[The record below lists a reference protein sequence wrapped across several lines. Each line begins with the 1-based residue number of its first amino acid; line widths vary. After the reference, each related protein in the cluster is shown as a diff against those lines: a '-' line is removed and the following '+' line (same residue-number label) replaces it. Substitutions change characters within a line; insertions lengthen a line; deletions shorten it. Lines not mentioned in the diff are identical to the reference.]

1 FCCYCSSHHRDLH
14 SFPTRRSSDL
24 SMPIAAFVLM
34 TLFMVIVLPIIVIMH
49 YVTKWKE
56 ARGLSTEEQELLEEL
71 WRASQKMESRLNS
84 LETILDDQAPDW
96 KKKT

>member
-1 FCCYCSSHHRDLH
+1 M
-14 SFPTRRSSDL
+14 

>member
-1 FCCYCSSHHRDLH
+1 M
-14 SFPTRRSSDL
+14 
-24 SMPIAAFVLM
+24 SMPIAVFVLM

>member
-1 FCCYCSSHHRDLH
+1 MNM
-14 SFPTRRSSDL
+14 T
-24 SMPIAAFVLM
+24 IAAFVLT

-49 YVTKWKE
+49 YVTKWK
-56 ARGLSTEEQELLEEL
+56 ATRGLSAEEQELLEEL
-71 WRASQKMESRLNS
+71 WRTSQKMDSRLNS